1 MVTRGLSEN
10 EAREVIRAGKIGRLG
25 CIDKDE
31 PYVVPINYIVDDG
44 SIYSHS
50 LPGKKIDALRSN
62 PRACLQVDQIVDDF
76 QWRSAIVFG
85 RFEEIRLPKDRRA
98 ILEKMLTRFP
108 NLTPVESTIVQ
119 DAGAPDSVVFRIM
132 IDRITGMEE
141 K

>member
-1 MVTRGLSEN
+1 M
-10 EAREVIRAGKIGRLG
+10 
-25 CIDKDE
+25 
-31 PYVVPINYIVDDG
+31 
-44 SIYSHS
+44 
-50 LPGKKIDALRSN
+50 
-62 PRACLQVDQIVDDF
+62 
-76 QWRSAIVFG
+76 FG